1 MNIKTTFLKIK
12 SKSSQLE
19 NNLINGLLNIET
31 KINLIWKV
39 AKHIIHSFEG
49 FLHTVSS
56 RYNNI
61 LEKIKLQSRA
71 TRNKIIM
78 IFKNEIEKI
87 ADETIQTMEKFRI
100 IQEIKN
106 FYSDVKNWLKYG
118 DMIKNIKITWD
129 RLKRYE

>member
-1 MNIKTTFLKIK
+1 
-12 SKSSQLE
+12 
-19 NNLINGLLNIET
+19 
-31 KINLIWKV
+31 
-39 AKHIIHSFEG
+39 
-49 FLHTVSS
+49 
-56 RYNNI
+56 
-61 LEKIKLQSRA
+61 
-71 TRNKIIM
+71 M

-87 ADETIQTMEKFRI
+87 ADETIQTMGKFRI

>member
-1 MNIKTTFLKIK
+1 
-12 SKSSQLE
+12 
-19 NNLINGLLNIET
+19 
-31 KINLIWKV
+31 
-39 AKHIIHSFEG
+39 
-49 FLHTVSS
+49 
-56 RYNNI
+56 
-61 LEKIKLQSRA
+61 
-71 TRNKIIM
+71 M